1 MKSVSSKKFKYL
13 SSVLFAMSLFGGM
26 GHADSKDL
34 SAVSTTFTY
43 DIELLNTADGAEK
56 VLNGL
61 ERQARQA
68 CRQVSMVS
76 VGLTYDKVCAQDLL
90 FQAVSQIGDASLA
103 EEYAASD
110 YYVEGTSERIQVAA
124 R

>member
-1 MKSVSSKKFKYL
+1 MKSVSSKKFKYI
-13 SSVLFAMSLFGGM
+13 SSVLFAMSLFGGV
-26 GHADSKDL
+26 GHADSKDF
-34 SAVSTTFTY
+34 SQVSTTFTY
-43 DIELLNTADGAEK
+43 DTTLLGTEDGAQK

-90 FQAVSQIGDASLA
+90 FQAIDQIGNASLR
-103 EEYAASD
+103 ESYAASD